1 LKNFFKNKTVLVT
14 GHTGFKGS
22 WLSLVLL
29 KFGARVIGVSNDLKK
44 NSLFKYIDE
53 KKIISIKEDVRN
65 LKALKKIFNEHKP
78 QVVFHLAAQAIVGEG
93 YKDPINTFTTNI
105 IGSLNVAEC
114 VRTYDGIE
122 STIMI
127 TSDKCYKNQEWQWGY
142 RENDMLGGLDPYSS
156 SKASAEIVLYSFF
169 KSFKDN
175 LGGLFCTTRAGNVV
189 GGGDF
194 SEGRLIP
201 DIVRSIKSKKPILLR
216 NPKATRPWQHVL
228 EPISGY
234 LKLATQKANIEN
246 SFSES
251 IGWNFGPENISC
263 IEVSKFVSKLS
274 NYLNLDLSI
283 KNRNDEVY
291 YESQLLEL
299 NCEKAKKYL
308 KWKPKLN
315 IDETIKWTG
324 DWYNQYFENENSL
337 ISITNDQIEEYFG
350 D

>member
-1 LKNFFKNKTVLVT
+1 MEKFFKNKTVLVT

-29 KFGARVIGVSNDLKK
+29 KFGAKVIGVSNDLNR
-44 NSLFKYIDE
+44 NSLFQYID
-53 KKIISIKEDVRN
+53 KDKIISIKEDVRN
-65 LKALKKIFNEHKP
+65 FDSIKKIFDEYKP
-78 QVVFHLAAQAIVGEG
+78 QIVFHLAAQAIVSKG
-93 YKDPINTFTTNI
+93 YDDPISTFTTNI
-105 IGSLNVAEC
+105 IGSLNIAEC
-114 VRTYDGIE
+114 VRLSEGIE

-156 SKASAEIVLYSFF
+156 SKASAELVLYSFY
-169 KSFKDN
+169 KSFRDDID
-175 LGGLFCTTRAGNVV
+175 GLFCTARAGNVV

-194 SEGRLIP
+194 SHGRLIP
-201 DIVRSIKSKKPILLR
+201 DIIRSIESNKPIELR

-234 LKLATQKANIEN
+234 LKLATQRSSIGD
-246 SFSES
+246 SFSDN
-251 IGWNFGPENISC
+251 IGWNFGPDNISC
-263 IEVSKFVSKLS
+263 IEVSKFVLKLS
-274 NYLNLDLSI
+274 NYFNLELLTEN
-283 KNRNDEVY
+283 KNNEAY

-308 KWKPKLN
+308 KWTPKLN

-324 DWYNQYFENENSL
+324 DWYKQYFENKNTLVSK
-337 ISITNDQIEEYFG
+337 TNDQIEEYFS